1 MSSRLGANPLTSSIF
16 SKTSPEE
23 LKAEEEELKKFE
35 PLKEVETGKQ
45 NPENGTP
52 KQEDLKQKVEPV
64 IQQAESG
71 NQKEYSVEKIHSFAS
86 SEVVYDKVTVRLPLE
101 LNDWLDE
108 MVRKTKRSNG
118 SKIKKEVFIQ
128 IALEALKEKEIDWTS
143 IKDEHDLKRVLV

>member
-23 LKAEEEELKKFE
+23 LKAEEEELKKVE

-45 NPENGTP
+45 NPENGKP
-52 KQEDLKQKVEPV
+52 KQEDLKQKVEPL

-71 NQKEYSVEKIHSFAS
+71 NQKEYSVEKVHSFAS
-86 SEVVYDKVTVRLPLE
+86 SETVYDKVTVRLPLE

-128 IALEALKEKEIDWTS
+128 IALEALKEK
-143 IKDEHDLKRVLV
+143 

>member
-1 MSSRLGANPLTSSIF
+1 MNSRLGANPLTSSIF
-16 SKTSPEE
+16 SKTAPEE
-23 LKAEEEELKKFE
+23 LKTEEELKKVE

-71 NQKEYSVEKIHSFAS
+71 NQKEYSVEKVHSFAS

-143 IKDEHDLKRVLV
+143 IKDEHDLKRVLK